1 MSRPRPRTRP
11 PTPRKGAQR
20 SAGWRAALAGRM
32 ALPGPGRLAG
42 LGALVA
48 VAVAALVML
57 VSVSAGGLNRFGLQR
72 LAADAPAAAPAR
84 TGYIHR

>member
-1 MSRPRPRTRP
+1 MS
-11 PTPRKGAQR
+11 
-20 SAGWRAALAGRM
+20 GRM

-72 LAADAPAAAPAR
+72 LAAEAPAGVTAK
-84 TGYIHR
+84 TGYISR

>member
-1 MSRPRPRTRP
+1 MSRPRSQTRSP
-11 PTPRKGAQR
+11 KPRKDTQR
-20 SAGWRAALAGRM
+20 SAGWRTALAERL
-32 ALPGPGRLAG
+32 ALPGPGRLAR

-72 LAADAPAAAPAR
+72 LAAEAPADAK
-84 TGYIHR
+84 TGYIKR